1 MKKRTCLFLTLLF
14 CTAALCACADPD
26 VPSQTAPSRVD
37 DPPFLS
43 SQTVS
48 EDETSSSPSETQDE
62 SRDTSFAPSATS
74 DPTPTWS
81 GGGGPIELP
90 EDVIG

>member
-1 MKKRTCLFLTLLF
+1 MKKIACLTLALL
-14 CTAALCACADPD
+14 CTAALGACADPD

-43 SQTVS
+43 SLTRS
-48 EDETSSSPSETQDE
+48 ENGTSSSPSETQDE
-62 SRDTSFAPSATS
+62 SRDTSSAPSATS